1 MGKATRWKTFQ
12 LSCTSSSI
20 YASFSGSF
28 QFSSVAQS
36 CPNLRDP
43 MAVFSQVASWKNAWD
58 LVKSGFPL
66 LLGHPNIWKADFQGH
81 SDSVLRKCPMKTE
94 SAQGLLA
101 SLIVFDGSISENP
114 EGFLVCLFVFFLFCF
129 VLFFGCLLLAFP
141 SDTLKFRHE
150 LTS

>member
-1 MGKATRWKTFQ
+1 
-12 LSCTSSSI
+12 
-20 YASFSGSF
+20 
-28 QFSSVAQS
+28 
-36 CPNLRDP
+36 
-43 MAVFSQVASWKNAWD
+43 
-58 LVKSGFPL
+58 
-66 LLGHPNIWKADFQGH
+66 
-81 SDSVLRKCPMKTE
+81 MKTE

-101 SLIVFDGSISENP
+101 SLIVFDASISENP